1 MEADAERRILAQ
13 IETHFPPIRDRLAML
28 EPLEAFALMGNIM
41 ADTIARFPPEERV
54 RMTKAW
60 VVTLM
65 EAVRDGIGI
74 AKAPWRD

>member
-1 MEADAERRILAQ
+1 METEAERRILAQ
-13 IETHFPPIRDRLAML
+13 IQTYYPRIAECLEKL